1 MLNILY
7 ITQFYIE
14 TMSVL
19 AYDTPSK
26 GLMETIGTRL
36 GANMS
41 RKENAWYS
49 NIPILSNDRVR
60 LAIVVGLSIFFFIS
74 SLEGVKHGF
83 KLIFSEWQA
92 SILIMITGN
101 SAAITGLALGML
113 STALVQSSSAVV
125 AATMVSMSGMV
136 ASGLPMDAAI
146 KFGVPMILGANIGT
160 TVTNT
165 IVAFGIERGMT
176 MKEFKDTIPGV
187 IVDDVYEGLT
197 IALFFMLEL
206 TTGLISKIVIRLGDF
221 YVNVL
226 NMETFF
232 SAFENTIIDILIEDP
247 IIKPMKALAVDFL
260 GTLGGGIFMFVFWFI
275 VIIISMGGITKGLEK
290 LIETGWE
297 HRVKAAFESPA
308 KSFITGFTI
317 TFIVGSSSIGSS
329 LVIPFLATRVVNLKT
344 AYPYLV
350 GCNLATAVDMSQIY
364 GYIAGG
370 TVGMVLGSAHVL
382 LNLMALTLWFISP
395 LRFVPVA
402 LAEWLGGKLTEN
414 ENAVYSLF
422 AWVIVVFFV
431 IPIVIIYIF

>member
-1 MLNILY
+1 MYRGKILS
-7 ITQFYIE
+7 I
-14 TMSVL
+14 
-19 AYDTPSK
+19 
-26 GLMETIGTRL
+26 
-36 GANMS
+36 
-41 RKENAWYS
+41 KENKWYS
-49 NIPILSNDRVR
+49 EIPIFSNDRLR
-60 LAIVVGLSIFFFIS
+60 LILMLLVGLYLFVS
-74 SLEGVKHGF
+74 SLEGVKNGF
-83 KLIFSEWQA
+83 KLIFAEWQG
-92 SILIMITGN
+92 SILAMITGN
-101 SAAITGLALGML
+101 TAAITGLALGML

-125 AATMVSMSGMV
+125 ATTMVSMSGMV
-136 ASGLPMDAAI
+136 AGGLPMDAAI

-197 IALFFMLEL
+197 IALFFTLEL
-206 TTGLISKIVIRLGDF
+206 TTGLISKIVLRLGNF
-221 YVNVL
+221 YTEVL
-226 NMETFF
+226 QMETFF
-232 SAFENTIIDILIEDP
+232 SSFEDTIIDIIIGDP
-247 IIKPMKALAVDFL
+247 LIKPLKNIAVENL
-260 GTLGGGIFMFVFWFI
+260 GTLGGGLFMFIFWFI
-275 VIIISMGGITKGLEK
+275 VIIISMGMITKGLER

-297 HRVKAAFESPA
+297 ARVRAAFESPA
-308 KSFITGFTI
+308 RGFLTGFTI
-317 TFIVGSSSIGSS
+317 TFLVGSSSIGSS

-395 LRFVPVA
+395 LRFVPVKV
-402 LAEWLGGKLTEN
+402 AEWLGGKITEN
-414 ENAVYSLF
+414 ENAIYSLL

-431 IPIVIIYIF
+431 IPIVIIYLR

>member
-1 MLNILY
+1 
-7 ITQFYIE
+7 
-14 TMSVL
+14 
-19 AYDTPSK
+19 
-26 GLMETIGTRL
+26 
-36 GANMS
+36 MS
-41 RKENAWYS
+41 RKGNAWYS
-49 NIPILSNDRVR
+49 NIPILSNDRAR
-60 LAIVVGLSIFFFIS
+60 LAITVGLSIFFFIS

-92 SILIMITGN
+92 SILDMITGN

-136 ASGLPMDAAI
+136 TSGLPLEAAI
-146 KFGVPMILGANIGT
+146 KFGVPMVLGANIGT

-197 IALFFMLEL
+197 ISLFFLLEL
-206 TTGLISKIVIRLGDF
+206 TTGLISKVVIRLGDF

-247 IIKPMKALAVDFL
+247 MIKPMKTLSVNVL

-297 HRVKAAFESPA
+297 DRVKAAFESPA
-308 KSFITGFTI
+308 KSFITGFMI

-370 TVGMVLGSAHVL
+370 TVGMVLGTAHVM
-382 LNLMALTLWFISP
+382 LNLMALILWFISP

-422 AWVIVVFFV
+422 IWVIAVFFV
-431 IPIVIIYIF
+431 IPIIIIYVF